1 MALAMFPEPMTL
13 MLLMVVLPTAIFRVV
28 SFVLDQAQRVGSDR
42 LGVPLV
48 RHRRTL
54 LIASGPLLRAA

>member
-1 MALAMFPEPMTL
+1 MF
-13 MLLMVVLPTAIFRVV
+13 R
-28 SFVLDQAQRVGSDR
+28 FVTFVPNQAQRVGSDR

-54 LIASGPLLRAA
+54 LIASDPLLQGACAQTPY

>member
-1 MALAMFPEPMTL
+1 
-13 MLLMVVLPTAIFRVV
+13 
-28 SFVLDQAQRVGSDR
+28 

-54 LIASGPLLRAA
+54 LIASDPLLQGACAQTPLRYTDLGA